1 MDGVDH
7 EPLLA
12 RSLAQPARLRR
23 CRGVAGR
30 TRIHCRQPRCL
41 LRSRA
46 GDRLRT
52 QGRGT
57 PAAGAAS
64 GSDAGRPGRIQ
75 LCRSGRDPGYPGR
88 HCDEPPDAR
97 ARIPEKSAGAGNATV
112 GSPAAVEEGQMNPA
126 VSDEILHAF
135 IDGEL
140 DVAESETL
148 IARTQQDP
156 ALAQRVCALR
166 SLRSMVKLA
175 YAEPP
180 VIDARPPVHRRQL
193 MQRCAFGCLVLLV
206 GLSSGWALR
215 GLAWQADVTQ
225 PAAVPDGYRTV
236 SLARE
241 ADPNRI
247 ILHIDSAAPE
257 KMRAALDRADQLLDD
272 ADRQGRAMQ
281 LEVIANS
288 HGLELL
294 RAGHSPYA
302 ERIARMRQRH
312 ANLQW
317 VACGQTVA
325 RYTSE
330 GQKVELLPATRT
342 APTAIGEIISR
353 LQQGWTYV
361 RV

>member
-1 MDGVDH
+1 M
-7 EPLLA
+7 
-12 RSLAQPARLRR
+12 
-23 CRGVAGR
+23 
-30 TRIHCRQPRCL
+30 
-41 LRSRA
+41 
-46 GDRLRT
+46 
-52 QGRGT
+52 
-57 PAAGAAS
+57 
-64 GSDAGRPGRIQ
+64 
-75 LCRSGRDPGYPGR
+75 
-88 HCDEPPDAR
+88 
-97 ARIPEKSAGAGNATV
+97 K
-112 GSPAAVEEGQMNPA
+112 PA

-148 IARTQQDP
+148 IARIQQDQV
-156 ALAQRVCALR
+156 LAQRVCALR

-180 VIDARPPVHRRQL
+180 VIDAWPPVRRRQL

-215 GLAWQADVTQ
+215 GLARQADVTL
-225 PAAVPDGYRTV
+225 PASVPDGYRTV

-257 KMRAALDRADQLLDD
+257 KMRAALDRADQLLDE

-288 HGLELL
+288 HGIELL

-325 RYTSE
+325 RFTSE
-330 GQKVELLPATRT
+330 GQKVKLLPATRT
-342 APTAIGEIISR
+342 APTAIGEIVSR

>member
-1 MDGVDH
+1 M
-7 EPLLA
+7 
-12 RSLAQPARLRR
+12 
-23 CRGVAGR
+23 
-30 TRIHCRQPRCL
+30 
-41 LRSRA
+41 
-46 GDRLRT
+46 
-52 QGRGT
+52 
-57 PAAGAAS
+57 
-64 GSDAGRPGRIQ
+64 
-75 LCRSGRDPGYPGR
+75 
-88 HCDEPPDAR
+88 
-97 ARIPEKSAGAGNATV
+97 K
-112 GSPAAVEEGQMNPA
+112 PA

-236 SLARE
+236 SLAHE

-272 ADRQGRAMQ
+272 ADRQGRTMQ

-294 RAGHSPYA
+294 RAGQSPYA
-302 ERIARMRQRH
+302 ERIARMSRRH

-317 VACGQTVA
+317 VACGQTIA
-325 RYTSE
+325 RITGE
-330 GQKVELLPATRT
+330 GQKVELLPAART
-342 APTAIGEIISR
+342 APSAIGEIITR

-361 RV
+361 QI